1 MASPEQGRI
10 ERRLA
15 AILAAGMRR
24 REFIAL
30 LGGAAAAWPLVARAQ
45 QRSGTPRVGIIDDA
59 PIWDHFRQSLRDLG
73 YVEGQTIA
81 FEYRSA
87 RGEPARLADAA
98 ADLVH
103 LPVDV
108 IATFGTPA
116 SRAAKAATATIPIVA
131 ISIGDPVRAG
141 LVASFARPGG
151 NVTGNTILGPDLS
164 PKRLQLLQEVIPSVS
179 RVAFLW
185 NPDNASNMA
194 ILEELQAA
202 VPKLDMKLISVP
214 VRSVADFDSA
224 LPTMEHERP
233 DAMLMTND
241 PFQQLHIARIIEFLA
256 KNRIPGMFQTREN
269 VIAGGFLG
277 YGASLPDLFRRGA
290 TYVHKILQGTKPADL
305 PVEQPV
311 TFELVI
317 NMKTAKALGL
327 EVSPS
332 ILARADEVIE

>member
-1 MASPEQGRI
+1 
-10 ERRLA
+10 
-15 AILAAGMRR
+15 MRR
-24 REFIAL
+24 REFIVLIA
-30 LGGAAAAWPLVARAQ
+30 GTAVWPLASRAQ
-45 QRSGTPRVGIIDDA
+45 PRSKIPRIGIIDDA
-59 PIWDHFRQSLRDLG
+59 AIWEHFRRSLRDRG
-73 YVEGQTIA
+73 HVEGQTIA

-87 RGEPARLADAA
+87 QGEPARLADAA
-98 ADLVH
+98 ADLAR

-116 SRAAKAATATIPIVA
+116 SRAAKAATTTIPIVA

-141 LVASFARPGG
+141 LVASLARPGG
-151 NVTGNTILGPDLS
+151 NVTGKTILGPDLS
-164 PKRLQLLQEVIPSVS
+164 PKRLQLFKEVIPSVA

-185 NPDNASNMA
+185 NPDNASNVA

-202 VPKLDMKLISVP
+202 VFKLDMKLISVP

-224 LPTMEHERP
+224 LPDMVQQHP

-241 PFQQLHIARIIEFLA
+241 PFQQIHIARIIEFLA

-290 TYVHKILQGTKPADL
+290 SYVHKILQGTKPADL

-317 NMKTAKALGL
+317 NLKTAGALGV